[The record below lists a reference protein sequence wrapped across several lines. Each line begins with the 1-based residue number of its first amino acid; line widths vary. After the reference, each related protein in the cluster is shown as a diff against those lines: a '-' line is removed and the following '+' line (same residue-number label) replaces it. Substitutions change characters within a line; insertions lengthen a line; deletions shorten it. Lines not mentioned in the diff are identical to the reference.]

1 MDFHR
6 TLLSGIKLWVLDRI
20 NTSASAIEA
29 KTEERISSI
38 TQEMNN
44 KIPVNLS
51 ELNNDAGYA
60 LKDELPEHTWASLPD
75 KPFGEVTVMGDT
87 LTWDGKRN
95 GSYDLFIPYMEY
107 FFISDMSISQEELFA
122 GEFKSVL
129 STGEVFEYKYTQQ
142 DLYGEPTKSY
152 EYYKNGVAIITN
164 DAPELH
170 EVKPGIYFYYAEID
184 SKGRECYV
192 TSFTYKG
199 HNVFPMVEVKQ
210 IDEKYLPDSV
220 KGGGVTSWNDL
231 TDKPFGDETE
241 ELFHWNGSAEVEDGY
256 INFYFPFDVS
266 ILTTGKEYLVTLNG
280 TPYALEF
287 QQVYM
292 GIYRLQKTGIDFY
305 IEFSGNKGSFYFT
318 EDNFTGTTAD
328 LSISGL
334 VRTYMP
340 EEFLPDSVQLKP
352 YIISISY
359 SVGNSYSVTDGN
371 LDEAEKAHSI
381 GREVYV
387 YISNYGA
394 YKAHTINRWKC
405 SCIFIYVDDDSDDV
419 KAVRLEID
427 ESLNVTVRELTLST
441 L

>member
-1 MDFHR
+1 MINLIGNNLDQWETGRKIQVVNKDIVKLSFCNNHCCNPIEVDVVDGIVDIPNKLLQQSMDIDVY
-6 TLLSGIKLWVLDRI
+6 GI
-20 NTSASAIEA
+20 NENG
-29 KTEERISSI
+29 EEVYSCMFAVNSKYKPADYS
-38 TQEMNN
+38 E
-44 KIPVNLS
+44 PV
-51 ELNNDAGYA
+51 
-60 LKDELPEHTWASLPD
+60 
-75 KPFGEVTVMGDT
+75 
-87 LTWDGKRN
+87 
-95 GSYDLFIPYMEY
+95 
-107 FFISDMSISQEELFA
+107 EE
-122 GEFKSVL
+122 
-129 STGEVFEYKYTQQ
+129 
-142 DLYGEPTKSY
+142 
-152 EYYKNGVAIITN
+152 
-164 DAPELH
+164 
-170 EVKPGIYFYYAEID
+170 
-184 SKGRECYV
+184 
-192 TSFTYKG
+192 
-199 HNVFPMVEVKQ
+199 
-210 IDEKYLPDSV
+210 
-220 KGGGVTSWNDL
+220 GGGSGGASSWNDL
-231 TDKPFGDETE
+231 KDKPFGDETE
-241 ELFHWNGSAEVEDGY
+241 ELFRWNGSAEVEDGY

-287 QQVYM
+287 NQVYM

-305 IEFSGNKGSFYFT
+305 IEFSSNKGSFYFT

-352 YIISISY
+352 YIISVSY

-387 YISNYGA
+387 YISNYGV
-394 YKAHTINRWKC
+394 YKVHTINRWSC